1 MSRCNETVEQHIT
14 SRCADIIE
22 KYRTIMTEYGMV
34 SESNVHDVDRFYNQL
49 VEALEAT
56 VFFEKYH
63 RLSKKWSPIH
73 RKMFKE
79 FLYSSSGLN
88 DSIMNLVKPR
98 TYEYNPVSAYP
109 PNRLEK
115 MIGKSK
121 EAVRGASKGFKFHA
135 TRKEL
140 NLDTILD

>member
-1 MSRCNETVEQHIT
+1 MLRYGETVEQYVT

-22 KYRTIMTEYGMV
+22 TYKTIMTEYGMV
-34 SESNVHDVDRFYNQL
+34 SESNMRDVDRFYSQL

-56 VFFEKYH
+56 TFFEKYH
-63 RLSKKWSPIH
+63 GLQKRWRPIH

-79 FLYSSSGLN
+79 FLRSSPELN
-88 DSIMNLVKPR
+88 YNVMKLVKPR

-109 PNRLEK
+109 PNTLDK
-115 MIGKSK
+115 MLHNSK
-121 EAVRGASKGFKFHA
+121 EAVRGASKKFKFHV

-140 NLDTILD
+140 DLNTILD